1 MTSTTDRLSNALDQI
16 WKIPPQR
23 PQVDLEQLGAD
34 IQHVPPY
41 LWQERMLFHGAPDQ
55 ALQTLTTTFPRQIRT
70 SHPIFV
76 LQATSRLAVLACP
89 CTSSPG
95 PWTYIPRNTRLEV
108 TGRVTDRTSFVLE
121 DLSFPVPRDRQFIQN
136 LSFWGRVPKDRLMRF
151 NS

>member
-1 MTSTTDRLSNALDQI
+1 MTSTTDRLSKALDQI

-55 ALQTLTTTFPRQIRT
+55 ALQTLTTTFPRHIRT

-76 LQATSRLAVLACP
+76 LQAISRLAVLACP

-95 PWTYIPRNTRLEV
+95 PWAYIPRNTRLEI
-108 TGRVTDRTSFVLE
+108 TDRIINRTSFVLE
-121 DLSFPVPRDRQFIQN
+121 ELSFPVPKDRQFTDT
-136 LSFWGRVPKDRLMRF
+136 LSFWGQVPTNKLMRVG
-151 NS
+151 